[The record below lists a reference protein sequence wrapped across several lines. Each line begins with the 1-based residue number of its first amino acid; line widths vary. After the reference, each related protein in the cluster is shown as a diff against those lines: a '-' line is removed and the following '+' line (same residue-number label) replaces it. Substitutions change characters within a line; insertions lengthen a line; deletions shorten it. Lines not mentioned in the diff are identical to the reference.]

1 MTPGAPTDDGRREAL
16 GLHLA
21 NVVDNL
27 QFIADLGYGDVSL
40 AVPNS
45 DGSLVVVADARP
57 MTAVASLA
65 STREGRTLS
74 EAEEPE
80 AYAALERGEVV
91 ADERRRT
98 VRGISFVT
106 MAYPVGEPEP
116 EAVVIRNLALQVLE
130 SPGKMETV
138 FMSIAEEI
146 LGTLSETPLIDAEY
160 GEPFA
165 TVRRAG
171 DGVMRI
177 GVDGTVT
184 YASPNSVNIMR
195 LAGIEGTVSGRPV
208 TRLPGAEYAVNPV
221 LTSRGALRTEIE
233 AGDRVIGYR
242 TINLGD
248 GAVVLV
254 EDLTDA
260 RRREQEL
267 KVKEATIREVHHR
280 VKNNLQTVA
289 SLLRIQGRR
298 AGSEEVRR
306 ALAEATERVSS
317 MAVVHELLAASTDEQ
332 IDFTEAAE
340 TVVDMVRRGLEGE
353 ATAVDVTVK
362 GTSGYVPAQIAASL
376 ALVVAELVHN
386 AIEHGFEGRDSGSV
400 VVEMRRLTEEFVL
413 TVRDD
418 GTGLPEDF
426 DIADTPNLGLEIVR
440 TIVEDDLHG
449 TLSFGKGRGTTI
461 TVRFPLDA
469 AEG

>member
-1 MTPGAPTDDGRREAL
+1 
-16 GLHLA
+16 
-21 NVVDNL
+21 
-27 QFIADLGYGDVSL
+27 
-40 AVPNS
+40 
-45 DGSLVVVADARP
+45 
-57 MTAVASLA
+57 
-65 STREGRTLS
+65 
-74 EAEEPE
+74 
-80 AYAALERGEVV
+80 
-91 ADERRRT
+91 
-98 VRGISFVT
+98 
-106 MAYPVGEPEP
+106 
-116 EAVVIRNLALQVLE
+116 
-130 SPGKMETV
+130 METV
-138 FMSIAEEI
+138 FMGIAEDL
-146 LGTLSETPLIDAEY
+146 LGVLAEDPIMDAEFA
-160 GEPFA
+160 EPFA

-171 DGVMRI
+171 DGVMR
-177 GVDGTVT
+177 VARDGHIT

-195 LAGIEGTVSGRPV
+195 LAGIEGSIAGRPV
-208 TRLPGAEYAVNPV
+208 TNLPGGEYAVKPV
-221 LTSRGALRTEIE
+221 LGAPGALRTEIE

-242 TINLGD
+242 SINLGE

-298 AGSEEVRR
+298 AGSDEVRR

-317 MAVVHELLAASTDEQ
+317 MAVVHELLAQSTDEQ

-340 TVVDMVRRGLEGE
+340 TVVDMVRKGLEGE
-353 ATAVDVTVK
+353 ATGIEVTVK

-386 AIEHGFEGRDSGSV
+386 AIEHGFEGRDSGTV
-400 VVEMRRLTEEFVL
+400 TVEMRRLAEEFVL

-418 GTGLPEDF
+418 GVGLPEGF
-426 DIADTPNLGLEIVR
+426 DITDTPNLGLEIVR

-449 TLSFGKGRGTTI
+449 TLSFGRGRGTTI
-461 TVRFPLDA
+461 TVRFPMEA
-469 AEG
+469 QEA

>member
-1 MTPGAPTDDGRREAL
+1 MTAATSTDDGRREAL
-16 GLHLA
+16 GTHLA
-21 NVVDNL
+21 NVADNL

-40 AVPNS
+40 AVPNP

-65 STREGRTLS
+65 SSRIGLTLTHEDES
-74 EAEEPE
+74 EAYQAFESGEP
-80 AYAALERGEVV
+80 V
-91 ADERRRT
+91 ADGRRRS

-106 MAYPVGEPEP
+106 MAYPVGASQPEG
-116 EAVVIRNLALQVLE
+116 VIIRNLAAQVIE

-138 FMSIAEEI
+138 FMDTSEELLGQLAKGPLMNAEF
-146 LGTLSETPLIDAEY
+146 

-171 DGVMRI
+171 DGVLR
-177 GVDGTVT
+177 VDLDGSVS

-195 LAGIEGTVSGRPV
+195 LAGIEGAVTGRPV
-208 TRLPGAEYAVNPV
+208 TRLPGAEFAVKP
-221 LTSRGALRTEIE
+221 LLEAPGALVTEIQ
-233 AGDRVIGYR
+233 AGDRVIRYR
-242 TINLGD
+242 TINIGQ
-248 GAVVLV
+248 GVVVLV
-254 EDLTDA
+254 EDVTDA

-298 AGSEEVRR
+298 ANSEEVQR
-306 ALAEATERVSS
+306 ALAEATERVAS
-317 MAVVHELLAASTDEQ
+317 MAVVHELLAASTDEE

-340 TVVDMVRRGLEGE
+340 TVVDMVRRGLGGD
-353 ATAVDVTVK
+353 ASGVDVTCR
-362 GTSGYVPAQIAASL
+362 GSSGNVPAQVAASL

-386 AIEHGFEGRDSGSV
+386 AIEHGFEGQDSGSV
-400 VVEMRRLTEEFVL
+400 VVEMRRLAEEFVL

-418 GTGLPEDF
+418 GTGLPDGF
-426 DIADTPNLGLEIVR
+426 DLQDTPNLGLEIVR
-440 TIVEDDLHG
+440 TIVEDDLQG
-449 TLSFGKGRGTTI
+449 TLSLGKGRGTTV
-461 TVRFPLDA
+461 TVRFPLA
-469 AEG
+469 RTGA